1 MITVVAG
8 TNRKD
13 SMTLKIAKLYAA
25 FIQKLEGE
33 ARILSLEDR
42 PVWKR
47 GEEFIDMESSYL
59 IPVRKFVFVVPEY
72 NGSIPGILKL
82 MFDNSDIEQSWWHK
96 KAMLV
101 GLADG
106 RGGNLRGL
114 DHLTSI
120 LHYLKMNIYY
130 NKIPISRIR
139 QEVDENGNLKNPVTR
154 KAIIDQIQGF
164 LNY

>member
-13 SMTLKIAKLYAA
+13 SMTLRLAQRYAA
-25 FIQKLEGE
+25 WIEEQSEVVRL
-33 ARILSLEDR
+33 LSLEDR
-42 PVWKR
+42 PIWERKAPFL
-47 GEEFIDMESSYL
+47 EMESSYL
-59 IPVRKFVFVVPEY
+59 IPAQKFVFVVPEY
-72 NGSIPGILKL
+72 NGGIPGILKL
-82 MFDNSDIEQSWWHK
+82 LFDNSDIKKCWWHK
-96 KAMLV
+96 KALLV

-130 NKIPISRIR
+130 NKIPVSRIR
-139 QEVDENGNLKNPVTR
+139 QEMDDLGKLSNPATE
-154 KAIIDQIQGF
+154 AAMLDQIQGF

>member
-1 MITVVAG
+1 MITVISG
-8 TNRKD
+8 TNRKY
-13 SMTLKIAKLYAA
+13 SMTLKM
-25 FIQKLEGE
+25 
-33 ARILSLEDR
+33 ARHYTSLLREQGADVHLLSLEDW
-42 PVWKR
+42 PVWER
-47 GEEFIDMESSYL
+47 GSAFLEIESAYL
-59 IPVRKFVFVVPEY
+59 IPARKFVFVVPEY

-82 MFDNSDIEQSWWHK
+82 LFDHSDIRKCWWHK

-130 NKIPISRIR
+130 NKIPISRIH
-139 QEVDENGNLKNPVTR
+139 QEMDETGQLKNELTIQAVQ
-154 KAIIDQIQGF
+154 DQIRGF
-164 LNY
+164 LAY